1 MNYFSISAEAS
12 NVHKKSVSGTHSEA
26 LAVSESRR
34 AHLLLRD
41 KRAQRA
47 IVYYSTGSLVQW
59 VACGNLCLFLSL
71 SRSLVAIPPIRFNIM
86 SVRALGLIFNRIA
99 QPASPIDTLLGAD
112 IKRRKTLSFSAFLYQ
127 LHKKCKA
134 HGLVSLFY
142 RGIPVF
148 YAWPH
153 SVNSF
158 WSRGLA
164 MKLNYAKPLIISFF
178 LDNLYKDIILP
189 SGWISIKSQAVFK
202 YKLWTQKIAQ
212 HSK

>member
-47 IVYYSTGSLVQW
+47 IVYYSTGSLAQW
-59 VACGNLCLFLSL
+59 VACGNLCLFLSISL
-71 SRSLVAIPPIRFNIM
+71 AGSDSANTFQYYVSARSRINIQ
-86 SVRALGLIFNRIA
+86 SHCATRLANWHTARCGHQKEEN
-99 QPASPIDTLLGAD
+99 
-112 IKRRKTLSFSAFLYQ
+112 
-127 LHKKCKA
+127 
-134 HGLVSLFY
+134 SLFQRLFVSITQKVQGAWTRLSLFC

-153 SVNSF
+153 SVNTF

-164 MKLNYAKPLIISFF
+164 LKLNYAKPLIISFF
-178 LDNLYKDIILP
+178 LDIFYKDIILP
-189 SGWISIKSQAVFK
+189 SGWILMKRQALFK